1 MDNMADEID
10 VIDYGMWY
18 VPTKWDDIDLW
29 TYQELERFY
38 EGKDEKFDI
47 RKVIHILCHK
57 TEDEVNSLPIDF
69 LENIMEKLIFLQ
81 EKPTEEEPKNWVE
94 IDGER
99 YTVHT
104 ENKLRTGEYIAS
116 DTVIKGD
123 RHNYAALLAILCR
136 KDGEIYD
143 SKFENEVLEDRVK
156 MWEKVSVVKVL
167 PIVNFF
173 LQLYILSMTPTLLS
187 SKVVEAINQERENI
201 LNLQKSGEL
210 SKRYTKSLMK
220 KLRKLEKSISTI

>member
-1 MDNMADEID
+1 M
-10 VIDYGMWY
+10 VIDKDGNIDFQEWT
-18 VPTKWDDIDLW
+18 VPVSWSQVSLKM
-29 TYQELERFY
+29 YQELERFY

-69 LENIMEKLIFLQ
+69 LEKIMEKLLFLQ
-81 EKPTEEEPKNWVE
+81 EKPTEEEPRNWVE

-123 RHNYAALLAILCR
+123 RHNYAALMAILCR

-143 SKFENEVLEDRVK
+143 SRFENEVLEDRIK

-173 LQLYILSMTPTLLS
+173 LQLYIISMSPTLLS